1 MDEEEVFK
9 KESRYIFQTYTRQPI
24 VIVRGE
30 GARVWDIN
38 GKEYIDCVAGIAV
51 NGVGHRNPIVVGRI
65 KDQLDRLMHVSNLYY
80 IDVQVEAA
88 EKIAERSG
96 MDKVFFCNSGTE
108 SVEAAL
114 KLARKHTRKR
124 KFISAINSF
133 HGRTI
138 GAVSVTH
145 KETFRKPFEPLL
157 KDVCFVEYGD
167 SSKIEDE
174 IDEDTAAV
182 ILEPI
187 QGESGINVPPEG
199 YLREVRK
206 ICDEKDV
213 LLICDE
219 VQTGFGRTGR
229 WFAFQHEG
237 IEPDIVTMG
246 KGIGGGFPVG
256 AMAAKDE
263 IAKSFGRGDH
273 GSTFG
278 GNPLA
283 CSAILGVIEAME
295 RGEMIKRS
303 EENGIYFRERLN
315 ILKKNVSFIEE
326 VRGKGLMIGVSVNED
341 ANKIV
346 DRARERGVLINAT
359 SDKVL
364 RLVPPFVIERNE
376 IDLAVSAIAH

>member
-1 MDEEEVFK
+1 MDEKEVFK

-24 VIVRGE
+24 VIVSGE

-51 NGVGHRNPIVVGRI
+51 NGVGHRNPIVVRRI
-65 KDQLDRLMHVSNLYY
+65 KKQLDRLMHVSNLYY
-80 IDVQVEAA
+80 TDVQVDAA
-88 EKIAERSG
+88 EKIVERSG

-114 KLARKHTRKR
+114 KLAKKHTGKR
-124 KFISAINSF
+124 KFISTINSF

-138 GAVSVTH
+138 GSVSVTH

-157 KDVCFVEYGD
+157 KDVRFVEYGD

-187 QGESGINVPPEG
+187 QGEAGINVPPEG

-213 LLICDE
+213 LLIIDE

-229 WFAFQHEG
+229 WFAFQHEE

-341 ANKIV
+341 ANEIV

-376 IDLAVSAIAH
+376 IDSAVSAIAY

>member
-24 VIVRGE
+24 VIVSGE

-51 NGVGHRNPIVVGRI
+51 NGVGHRNPIVVRRI
-65 KDQLDRLMHVSNLYY
+65 KKQLDRLMHVSNLYY
-80 IDVQVEAA
+80 TDVQVDAA
-88 EKIAERSG
+88 EKIVERSG

-114 KLARKHTRKR
+114 KLAKKHTGKR
-124 KFISAINSF
+124 KFISTINSF

-138 GAVSVTH
+138 GSVSVTH

-157 KDVCFVEYGD
+157 KAVRFVEYGD

-187 QGESGINVPPEG
+187 QGEAGINVPPEG

-213 LLICDE
+213 LLIIDE

-229 WFAFQHEG
+229 WFAFQHEE

-341 ANKIV
+341 ANEIV

-376 IDLAVSAIAH
+376 IDSAVSVIAH

>member
-1 MDEEEVFK
+1 MGEEEVFK

-24 VIVRGE
+24 VIVSGE

-51 NGVGHRNPIVVGRI
+51 NGVGHRNPIVVRRI
-65 KDQLDRLMHVSNLYY
+65 KKQLDRLMHVSNLYY
-80 IDVQVEAA
+80 TDVQVDAA
-88 EKIAERSG
+88 EKIVERSG

-114 KLARKHTRKR
+114 KLAKKHTGKR
-124 KFISAINSF
+124 KFISTINSF

-138 GAVSVTH
+138 GSVSVTH

-157 KDVCFVEYGD
+157 KDVRFVEYGD

-187 QGESGINVPPEG
+187 QGEAGINVPPEG

-213 LLICDE
+213 LLIIDE

-229 WFAFQHEG
+229 WFAFQHEE

-341 ANKIV
+341 ANEIV

-364 RLVPPFVIERNE
+364 RLVPPFVIERND
-376 IDLAVSAIAH
+376 IDSAVSAIAY

>member
-24 VIVRGE
+24 VIVSGE

-51 NGVGHRNPIVVGRI
+51 NGVGHRNPIVVRRI
-65 KDQLDRLMHVSNLYY
+65 KKQLDRLMHVSNLYY
-80 IDVQVEAA
+80 TDVQVDAA
-88 EKIAERSG
+88 EKIVERSG

-114 KLARKHTRKR
+114 KLAKKHTGKR
-124 KFISAINSF
+124 KFISTINSF

-138 GAVSVTH
+138 GSVSVTH

-157 KDVCFVEYGD
+157 KDVRFVEYGD

-187 QGESGINVPPEG
+187 QGEAGINVPPEG

-213 LLICDE
+213 LLIIDE

-229 WFAFQHEG
+229 WFAFQHEE

-341 ANKIV
+341 ANEIV

-376 IDLAVSAIAH
+376 IDSAVSAIAY

>member
-24 VIVRGE
+24 VIVSGE

-51 NGVGHRNPIVVGRI
+51 NGVGHRNPIVVRRI
-65 KDQLDRLMHVSNLYY
+65 KKQLDRLMHVSNLYY
-80 IDVQVEAA
+80 TDVQVDAA
-88 EKIAERSG
+88 EKIVERSG

-114 KLARKHTRKR
+114 KLAKKHTGKR
-124 KFISAINSF
+124 KFISTINSF

-138 GAVSVTH
+138 GSVSVTH

-157 KDVCFVEYGD
+157 KAVRFVEYGD

-187 QGESGINVPPEG
+187 QGEAGINVPPEG

-213 LLICDE
+213 LLIIDE

-229 WFAFQHEG
+229 WFAFQHEE

-341 ANKIV
+341 ANEIV

-376 IDLAVSAIAH
+376 IDSAVSAIA